1 MCGQDDGKNRRQQ
14 GSDRLSREI
23 GAPLSSESRAA
34 TVDVPTFGV
43 EEEFLLV
50 DRETRVPTPCASMV
64 LKNASDVL
72 GDQIQ
77 AELFPTQVETCTRP
91 VQTLEELRRD
101 LLRLRAAVAAT
112 AAESGCSAVASGT
125 AVVPAPGPFEVTG
138 SSRYLRMAAEFGA
151 VTDELGSG
159 VCGCHVHVA
168 VSCRDEAV
176 RLSNHMRAWLPT
188 VGALAANSP
197 FRNGWDSGYASWRAM
212 SWSQWPGV
220 GPAPILP
227 DAAAYDEL
235 VDSLIA
241 SGVMLDRGMIY
252 WYARPSEHCPTLE
265 VRVADVNA
273 DLDTVVLLAALVRG
287 LAATLL
293 EAVRADEPAPG
304 FPDRLLQAAHWRAAR
319 DGLTGLGLDL
329 AEGRPRPAVELVE
342 ALIDRATPGL
352 ESAGDLDQVRGL
364 WRRVRAAQGGAAR
377 QREAYRRRGDL
388 RDVVDDL
395 TVR

>member
-1 MCGQDDGKNRRQQ
+1 MCVRNGGKNRRQE
-14 GSDRLSREI
+14 GSDQLSRKI

-34 TVDVPTFGV
+34 SVDVPTFGV

-50 DRETRVPTPCASMV
+50 DRETRVPTPCVSMV
-64 LKNASDVL
+64 LKSAGEVL
-72 GDQIQ
+72 GDQVQ

-91 VQTLEELRRD
+91 VRTLQELRGE
-101 LLRLRAAVAAT
+101 LLRLRTAIAAA
-112 AAESGCSAVASGT
+112 AAETGCLAVASGT
-125 AVVPAPGPFEVTG
+125 AVVPAPGSFEVTG

-176 RLSNHMRAWLPT
+176 RLGNHLRPWLPT

-197 FRNGWDSGYASWRAM
+197 FRKGWDSGYASWRAM

-220 GPAPILP
+220 GPPPMLP
-227 DAAAYDEL
+227 DAAAYDAL

-241 SGVMLDRGMIY
+241 AGFMLDRGMIY
-252 WYARPSEHCPTLE
+252 WYARPSEHFPTLE

-287 LAATLL
+287 LTATLVG
-293 EAVRADEPAPG
+293 AVRADEPAPAI
-304 FPDRLLQAAHWRAAR
+304 PDRLLQAAHWRAAR
-319 DGLTGLGLDL
+319 DGLAGFGLDL
-329 AEGRPRPAVELVE
+329 AAGRPRPAVELVE
-342 ALIDRATPGL
+342 ALIERAAPGL
-352 ESAGDLDQVRGL
+352 EAAGDMDEVQAL
-364 WRRVRAAQGGAAR
+364 WRRVRLARGGAAR

-395 TVR
+395 TVQ